1 MKKCGALNNWHY
13 SKTPFSRAAGRFKR
27 ELSSLGSYLLKQAA
41 SFEREVRAAAKE
53 AIAPRGKYIRPLLVF
68 SAAPAGAKKDSLVRR
83 AAIAELVHL
92 STLIHDDVIDRA
104 DMRRNRDTAFK
115 KYGAKTAVLLG
126 DAIFAHMMTLAFE
139 ENSME
144 VLEKTASCVRSICS
158 GEIRQTLADNTKIVP
173 RKKYYDVA
181 YGKTAALFELSCRLG
196 AGCGEAPKGWE
207 AAAAEC
213 GKQLGIAYQIY
224 DDLCDWFMSESD
236 AGKTLGTD
244 LVSGKQTYPLIALLE
259 KLPKKESEA
268 LAKNLPTQNP
278 EKIAEMMSEL
288 DVPGD
293 CAREFSRRVSLA
305 EKAISK
311 FPETRENLMRFCAE
325 MRGLIG
331 G

>member
-1 MKKCGALNNWHY
+1 MNNWHY

-196 AGCGEAPKGWE
+196 AGCGEAPKG
-207 AAAAEC
+207 
-213 GKQLGIAYQIY
+213 
-224 DDLCDWFMSESD
+224 
-236 AGKTLGTD
+236 
-244 LVSGKQTYPLIALLE
+244 
-259 KLPKKESEA
+259 
-268 LAKNLPTQNP
+268 
-278 EKIAEMMSEL
+278 
-288 DVPGD
+288 
-293 CAREFSRRVSLA
+293 
-305 EKAISK
+305 
-311 FPETRENLMRFCAE
+311 
-325 MRGLIG
+325 
-331 G
+331 